1 MSPIQT
7 IPVPGSRQGFSL
19 TDLLTIGLML
29 MILMAVSLPLFHS
42 AGNSAG
48 KRISNPTAAVHTAAL
63 IDSLR

>member
-7 IPVPGSRQGFSL
+7 IPVSGSRQGFSL

-29 MILMAVSLPLFHS
+29 MILMAISLPLFHS
-42 AGNSAG
+42 AGNG
-48 KRISNPTAAVHTAAL
+48 VEKQISHSNTAVHTAAL